1 MKKIEIPISG
11 MHCASCVNN
20 VEQYL
25 KKLNGIVSVS
35 VNLAAEKAFIE
46 YDEGQIDI
54 AGIVKA
60 VIDSGYQVPE
70 TLLSSEAPALAA
82 VLSLDARREEYYLS
96 LKRRFLFALIFTVPV
111 FLGGMHMFFP
121 FLPAW
126 LHDPYIMLALAAP
139 VQIFSGWPFY
149 QGLWASIKRR
159 NADMNTL
166 VAVGTTAAFGYS
178 LAATFIPEFFARAGQ
193 SPVYYYD
200 SAAVIITLILLGRML
215 EAKARGRTSEAIKRL
230 IGLQA
235 RTARVFKDGGE
246 IEAAAG
252 ATGNWGYH
260 HRPAGRKN
268 SRRRGHHRGIFL
280 HRRID
285 DHRGEHPGRQKHR
298 R

>member
-1 MKKIEIPISG
+1 MRKTEIPVSG

-25 KKLNGIVSVS
+25 KKLNGIVSVN

-60 VIDSGYQVPE
+60 INDSGYQVPE
-70 TLLSSEAPALAA
+70 MPPSSEAPALAA
-82 VLSLDARREEYYLS
+82 VSSLDTRREEYYRS
-96 LKRRFLFALIFTVPV
+96 LKKRFLFALIFAVPV

-149 QGLWASIKRR
+149 QGLWAAIKRR

-200 SAAVIITLILLGRML
+200 SAAV
-215 EAKARGRTSEAIKRL
+215 
-230 IGLQA
+230 
-235 RTARVFKDGGE
+235 
-246 IEAAAG
+246 
-252 ATGNWGYH
+252 
-260 HRPAGRKN
+260 
-268 SRRRGHHRGIFL
+268 
-280 HRRID
+280 
-285 DHRGEHPGRQKHR
+285 
-298 R
+298 